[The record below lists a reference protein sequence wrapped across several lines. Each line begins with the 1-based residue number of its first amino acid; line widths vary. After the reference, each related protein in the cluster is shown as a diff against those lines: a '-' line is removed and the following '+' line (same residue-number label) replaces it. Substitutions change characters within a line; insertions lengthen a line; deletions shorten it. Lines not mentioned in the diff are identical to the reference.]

1 MGDGAAAK
9 HQLGATSLPP
19 PLPGPSDEPAL
30 LSTPTEAPKG
40 SRRLRWMLVASDFI
54 AVSLAWLITSVIG
67 LHYAGTPILSRSRLG
82 FYPVIVV
89 ITMVVIASNRLYLA
103 RQCSVRAVETATLL
117 RACAVAGVTAWVV
130 AGRFNADRLRIR
142 MVVAAEVLA
151 FLFVIL
157 GRSLYR
163 GALRRARRSGRFT
176 RPVLIVGT
184 GDEAYELQRLLV
196 DEPELGYSVLG
207 VVGRAHE
214 AAERHFTVP
223 FLGSTKDTVDLVR
236 AHGATGVIVGASSLS
251 FRELNQVVRSLLDA
265 GVHVQVSG
273 GLLGFDSSRLRANP
287 IGREAAFYL
296 EQAQLTGWQA
306 NVKRAL
312 DLGLG
317 VVSIVVFSPIIALF
331 ALLVRRDGGPAFFV
345 QQRIGRD
352 GKPFRIYKLRT
363 MVVDAEAR
371 LSELAKDNER
381 TGPLFKMKNDPRLTG
396 IGRIMDATSI
406 NELPQLW
413 NVLKGEMSLVG
424 PRPALAKEVAKFTDR
439 LLVRHRVKP
448 GITGLWQVESR
459 DDPSFADYERCDVFY
474 VENWSVRLDLM
485 ILAQTV
491 GEVVKRGLGRSAS
504 RDDAGGEVEV
514 TPPPLALVPRP

>member
-1 MGDGAAAK
+1 
-9 HQLGATSLPP
+9 
-19 PLPGPSDEPAL
+19 
-30 LSTPTEAPKG
+30 
-40 SRRLRWMLVASDFI
+40 MLVASDFV
-54 AVSLAWLITSVIG
+54 AVSLAWLVTCVIG
-67 LHYAGTPILSRSRLG
+67 LQYADTTLFSRSRLG
-82 FYPVIVV
+82 FYPVIVA
-89 ITMVVIASNRLYLA
+89 ITMAVIASNRLYLA
-103 RQCSVRAVETATLL
+103 RQCSVRAVETATLM
-117 RACAVAGVTAWVV
+117 RACAVAGVTSWVV

-142 MVVAAEVLA
+142 MVVVAEVLA

-157 GRSLYR
+157 GRSMYR
-163 GALRRARRSGRFT
+163 SALRRARRSGRFT

-207 VVGRAHE
+207 VVGRSHE
-214 AAERHFTVP
+214 AAERPFSVP
-223 FLGSTKDTVDLVR
+223 FLGSTKNTVDLVR

-265 GVHVQVSG
+265 DVHVQVSG
-273 GLLGFDSSRLRANP
+273 GLLGFNSSRLRANP

-296 EQAQLTGWQA
+296 EQAQLSGWQA

-312 DLGLG
+312 DLALG
-317 VVSIVVFSPIIALF
+317 SVSIVLFAPVIALF
-331 ALLVRRDGGPAFFV
+331 AVLVRRDGGPAFFV

-352 GKPFRIYKLRT
+352 EKPFRIYKLRT
-363 MVVDAEAR
+363 MVVNAEAQ
-371 LSELAKDNER
+371 LADLAKENER
-381 TGPLFKMKNDPRLTG
+381 TGPLFKMKNDPRLTR

-424 PRPALAKEVAKFTDR
+424 PRPALAKEVAKFNDR

-491 GEVVKRGLGRSAS
+491 GEVVKRGIGRSENSDPSALDGDVS
-504 RDDAGGEVEV
+504 SP
-514 TPPPLALVPRP
+514 TPLALVPRG